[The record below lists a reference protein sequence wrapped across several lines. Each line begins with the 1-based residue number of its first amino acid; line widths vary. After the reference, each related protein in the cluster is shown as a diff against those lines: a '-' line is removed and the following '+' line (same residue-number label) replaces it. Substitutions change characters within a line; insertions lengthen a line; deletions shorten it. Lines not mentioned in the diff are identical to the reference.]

1 MAMTPAKKPKPTAKK
16 APAKKMVEKKPI
28 AKKATAKK
36 TAAKPKPKGKTED
49 QLWGPAKKVPM
60 TMAEKRAAV
69 ARKQKAGIYVEP
81 ADMPGFAF
89 GKKTN

>member
-1 MAMTPAKKPKPTAKK
+1 MAMPAKKPKPTAKK
-16 APAKKMVEKKPI
+16 VAAKAPAKKMADKK
-28 AKKATAKK
+28 TVAKK
-36 TAAKPKPKGKTED
+36 TTAKPKPKGKTED
-49 QLWGPAKKVPM
+49 QLWGPAKKMPM

>member
-1 MAMTPAKKPKPTAKK
+1 MAMPAKKPKPT
-16 APAKKMVEKKPI
+16 

-49 QLWGPAKKVPM
+49 QLWGSAKKVPM
-60 TMAEKRAAV
+60 TAAEKRAAV
-69 ARKQKAGIYVEP
+69 AKKQAAGKYVEP
-81 ADMPGFAF
+81 AKMPGFAF

>member
-1 MAMTPAKKPKPTAKK
+1 MAMPAKKPKPTAKK
-16 APAKKMVEKKPI
+16 VVAKKV
-28 AKKATAKK
+28 TAKK

-60 TMAEKRAAV
+60 TAAEKRAANV
-69 ARKQKAGIYVEP
+69 KKMKAGKYVEP